1 MVKCPI
7 CQEGEVVTERIKEVA
22 EISSMG
28 HEAQDSPNVVEVQFY
43 ERQENIDIL
52 DEKVYCT
59 NCKTEFEHDVVMDG
73 DYYLKANLEKVVLK

>member
-1 MVKCPI
+1 MVECPV
-7 CQEGEVVTERIKEVA
+7 CQKGEIVTERIKEVA

-52 DEKVYCT
+52 DEKSLLHQLQNRV
-59 NCKTEFEHDVVMDG
+59 
-73 DYYLKANLEKVVLK
+73 